1 MKDLTDNQ
9 NQGSENGWRRWDEDV
24 LYAGETKAMKTEMQ
38 LTGASVK
45 SLGHLHLLNFL
56 KEE

>member
-9 NQGSENGWRRWDEDV
+9 NQGSKNGWKRWDADL

-38 LTGASVK
+38 LIGVSVK
-45 SLGHLHLLNFL
+45 SLDHLHLLNFL